1 MVKKYDSH
9 VTIYVFMGNFN
20 NFVINLW
27 LKAFV
32 SPYSEIAIV
41 LASSKQFEEH
51 ILVHILI
58 IAVYLNQIHPQIAIV
73 FIIDREI
80 IKIH

>member
-1 MVKKYDSH
+1 MVKKYDSN
-9 VTIYVFMGNFN
+9 VRIYVFREKFN

-27 LKAFV
+27 FKAFV

-41 LASSKQFEEH
+41 LASSKQFEDR

-58 IAVYLNQIHPQIAIV
+58 IAVYLNQIHPKIAIV